1 MSLATCTQTTGPSQQ
16 TRCDGV
22 DSQHPDLRLLP
33 SHAHRESLIH
43 SIQVAHSLKSE
54 FKEGVLRRTMALVS
68 NNTALNYLLSK
79 LLEDYE
85 SKPSLPTAAPVI
97 ATNDHLE
104 VIYIL
109 LLLGFFGFF
118 TFGIM
123 MSYIR
128 SKKLEHSNDPYNVY
142 IATDIWRKEDKAS
155 LKAKVMENYKS
166 SFVLENR
173 HAVEQPTSH
182 IPEVNSS

>member
-1 MSLATCTQTTGPSQQ
+1 
-16 TRCDGV
+16 
-22 DSQHPDLRLLP
+22 
-33 SHAHRESLIH
+33 
-43 SIQVAHSLKSE
+43 
-54 FKEGVLRRTMALVS
+54 MALVS

-85 SKPSLPTAAPVI
+85 SKPSHPTAAPVV

-142 IATDIWRKEDKAS
+142 IATDIWRKRDKAS

-166 SFVLENR
+166 SFVLENQ

-182 IPEVNSS
+182 IPEVNPS